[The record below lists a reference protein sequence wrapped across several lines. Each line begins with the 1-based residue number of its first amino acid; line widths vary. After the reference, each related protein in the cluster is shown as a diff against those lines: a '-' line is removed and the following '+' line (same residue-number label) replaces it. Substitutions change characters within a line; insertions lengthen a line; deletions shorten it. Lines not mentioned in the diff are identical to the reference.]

1 MIHGAKTV
9 PVERLQLSPSPTAEI
24 AAQAIAA
31 QKEAGLTRADFIV
44 IAVEPGQSDVAHG
57 AAAAAVRAAGAQ

>member
-24 AAQAIAA
+24 AAMATAA

-44 IAVEPGQSDVAHG
+44 IAVEPGQSDVAH
-57 AAAAAVRAAGAQ
+57 AAATAAVRGADAR